1 MERQKLAYA
10 YALLAVFMWSTVA
23 SAFKLS
29 LKYFNYLNLLFYASL
44 TSLIVLFSVLL
55 YQGKLSMLSSSSIR
69 NSAFLGLINPFLYY
83 MILFKAYSLLPAQE
97 AQALN
102 YTWPIML
109 ALLSIPFLKQKIGLK
124 RILGVFMSFF
134 GVLIIATRGDLLSL
148 NFRSPLGT
156 LLGLGSAIIW
166 ASYWILNLKDE
177 RDDVVRLFLNF
188 AFGFIY
194 IALFILL
201 FGELQFGIKGLV
213 GSIYVGLFEMG
224 ITFLVWHKALSLSET
239 TAQVAN
245 LIYLTPFLSLILIHF
260 IVGEE
265 ILASTLLGLVFIVG
279 GIIMGRK
286 G

>member
-10 YALLAVFMWSTVA
+10 YALLAVLMWSTVA

-29 LKYFNYLNLLFYASL
+29 LKHFNYLNLLFYASL

-55 YQGKLSMLSSSSIR
+55 YQGKLSMLSSSSIKD
-69 NSAFLGLINPFLYY
+69 SAFLGLINPFLYY

-109 ALLSIPFLKQKIGLK
+109 ALLSIPFLKQKISLK
-124 RILGVFMSFF
+124 RILGVFVSFF

-156 LLGLGSAIIW
+156 LLGLGSAVIW
-166 ASYWILNLKDE
+166 ASYWILNLKDG

-201 FGELQFGIKGLV
+201 FGEFQFGIKGLV

-224 ITFLVWHKALSLSET
+224 VTFLVWHKALSLSET

-245 LIYLTPFLSLILIHF
+245 LIYLTPFLSLVLIHF

-265 ILASTLLGLVFIVG
+265 VLASTPLGSVFIVG